1 MSLPRLLVLTDRA
14 QLPLGCSL
22 TQAVS
27 ACAGAGATHFVV
39 RELDLSPRHRKALVT
54 SLARIPGI
62 VLITARCQLPGS
74 SGVHLAAAQDDDG
87 TAATRGRSCHDEAEV
102 RRSVGDEAS
111 YVTVSPAA
119 PSDSKPGYGP
129 SLGPSGVRRLVAA
142 ANGTPVFALGGVDA
156 GNARSFRDAGAYGVA
171 VMGSLMRTGD
181 PAAMTERLLAEVN
194 G

>member
-1 MSLPRLLVLTDRA
+1 MSLPRLRVLTDRA

-54 SLARIPGI
+54 SLARIPDI
-62 VLITARCQLPGS
+62 VLITARSWLPGS
-74 SGVHLAAAQDDDG
+74 SGVHLASSQDDDR
-87 TAATRGRSCHDEAEV
+87 AAGIRGRSCHDEAEV
-102 RRSVGDEAS
+102 RRAVRAGVA
-111 YVTVSPAA
+111 YLTVSPVA

-129 SLGPSGVRRLVAA
+129 PLGPSGVRRLVAA

-181 PAAMTERLLAEVN
+181 PAAMTERLLVEVN

>member
-1 MSLPRLLVLTDRA
+1 MSLSRLLVLTDRA
-14 QLPLGCSL
+14 QLPLGRSL

-27 ACAGAGATHFVV
+27 ACASAGATHFVV
-39 RELDLSPRHRKALVT
+39 RELDLSVGQRKALVT

-74 SGVHLAAAQDDDG
+74 SGVHLAAAQDNDG
-87 TAATRGRSCHDEAEV
+87 ATAIRGRSCHDEAEV
-102 RRSVGDEAS
+102 RRAGGDGAS
-111 YVTVSPAA
+111 YVTVSPVA

-129 SLGPSGVRRLVAA
+129 PLGVSGVRRLVGA
-142 ANGTPVFALGGVDA
+142 ANGTPVFALGGVTA

-171 VMGSLMRTGD
+171 VMGSLMRAND
-181 PAAMTERLLAEVN
+181 PGAMTERLLAEVN